1 MLSAR
6 NRIFLALAAA
16 ILLAPAALAQT
27 QKTQAAPAAAEQE
40 DNYVTTH
47 KFQNRVFEIK
57 HRDPNQLVGVLL
69 ALGSGFKGAA
79 VSSNFGFKT
88 ISVRDFPE
96 NITVIEEAIRRLDT
110 PLPDL
115 PAIEFNVY
123 LLIASNDETAANRY
137 PSDLSGVVKQ
147 LQTTLGYKN
156 FSLMG
161 SQVVRSREGRAETY
175 NKGVADLKLN
185 NDTPASKNPV
195 FYNYN
200 IRSVS
205 IDARSGQSRIQV
217 DEFYLDM
224 KVPLVTGSNN
234 NIVYENVGFKNPFSL
249 REGEKVVVGTTS
261 IADKSVVVII
271 SASTMK

>member
-27 QKTQAAPAAAEQE
+27 QKTQAAHAGEQE
-40 DNYVTTH
+40 DSYVTH
-47 KFQNRVFEIK
+47 QKFQNRVFEIK

-79 VSSNFGFKT
+79 VTSNFGFKT

-110 PLPDL
+110 PMPDL

-137 PSDLSGVVKQ
+137 PTELGDVVKK
-147 LQTTLGYKN
+147 LQTSLGYKS

-161 SQVVRSREGRAETY
+161 SQVIRSKEGRVDTY
-175 NKGVADLKLN
+175 NKGVADLKLA
-185 NDTPASKNPV
+185 NDTQASKNPV

-205 IDARSGQSRIQV
+205 IDARGGQARIQV

-224 KVPLVTGSNN
+224 KIPLVTGQNN
-234 NIVYENVGFKNPFSL
+234 VVYENVGFKNPVSL
-249 REGEKVVVGTTS
+249 REGEKVVVGTTN